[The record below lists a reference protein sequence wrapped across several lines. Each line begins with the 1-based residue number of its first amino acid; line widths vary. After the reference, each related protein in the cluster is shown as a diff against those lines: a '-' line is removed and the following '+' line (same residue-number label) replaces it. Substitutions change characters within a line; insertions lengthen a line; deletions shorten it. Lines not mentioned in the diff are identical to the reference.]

1 MFSCF
6 ELRARLSAVIH
17 RTTIANK
24 NSCFTLQ
31 HCFPD
36 SQVFFLV
43 VVLFLVVSEGRWI
56 SFKSTLTLDV
66 ARSLMLDASSLNFDM
81 PRCEKSD
88 TVTDE
93 NMETMAGWMFFPQ
106 PSEADLK
113 VGIPG
118 NLRACRD
125 SFGWLFFQFRILGG
139 DRRPRWVQ
147 WQKLRFWR
155 WTSLAFFGILGL
167 LSIKI
172 PPTSPAKK
180 TTLGNNPFFL
190 MDFYRE
196 DVPKSEI
203 WQVFPNRSLLW
214 RGFIYPQFRSSLPIE
229 HLVYHLGGPKMD
241 HESKESNAKDY
252 HSGYSSGFDLRSLW
266 GIRRILVLL

>member
-1 MFSCF
+1 M
-6 ELRARLSAVIH
+6 LL
-17 RTTIANK
+17 
-24 NSCFTLQ
+24 
-31 HCFPD
+31 P
-36 SQVFFLV
+36 
-43 VVLFLVVSEGRWI
+43 
-56 SFKSTLTLDV
+56 STLTCQ
-66 ARSLMLDASSLNFDM
+66 DAKNLTWWQMKTWKQWEGGCFSPNPVRLIWRLGS
-81 PRCEKSD
+81 P
-88 TVTDE
+88 VTSGHV
-93 NMETMAGWMFFPQ
+93 ETHLGGF
-106 PSEADLK
+106 
-113 VGIPG
+113 
-118 NLRACRD
+118 
-125 SFGWLFFQFRILGG
+125 FFQFRILGG

-214 RGFIYPQFRSSLPIE
+214 RGFIYTQFRSSLRPIE
-229 HLVYHLGGPKMD
+229 HLV
-241 HESKESNAKDY
+241 
-252 HSGYSSGFDLRSLW
+252 
-266 GIRRILVLL
+266 